1 MDEGMKE
8 LKGGTLGTNA
18 AGRASPAHSLECLQ
32 SLQLREGGG
41 ELGDTLVPDLILAQ
55 RVQAAGRT
63 RWGASDST
71 PEAT

>member
-55 RVQAAGRT
+55 
-63 RWGASDST
+63 
-71 PEAT
+71 